1 MKKIIRR
8 IGLLAI
14 VVVVIALIV
23 FAYIGYYNGLV
34 DEIST
39 TGATEQADLNSK
51 ITNCT
56 CFAELMTTY
65 GEKYFA
71 CGGTAKDSEYFS
83 SIIYNAEANEYN
95 MDGTEG
101 AEYSTKMGN
110 ITGIGPIP
118 NSGTDKVELNL
129 AISFNDYFSEFYRRL
144 PKIAWIYY
152 TSENDFVFMYP
163 WVSSADFKYSENLKK
178 VAFYSVATPENNR
191 FREAVWTPVYLDAA
205 GKGNMITLSNPIYFG
220 DEFKGVLSLDLTT
233 EALSGILQSD
243 FDGYIVDSENNIISA
258 SKQSQAGSG
267 VINLKDY
274 VGLTDAEIQEVE
286 SAKHDVVQK
295 IGKHYIYKTRIN
307 DAPWTVLIIVPLYS
321 IVGKALV
328 LTLPEIII
336 GILLLFG
343 YFVFMNLQEVEE
355 LLKKASLTDPL
366 TGLNNRRYL
375 DAMIEKEIARA
386 DRYKENLSMAS
397 LDLDRFKKVN
407 DTWGHPIGDEVLKL
421 TANVVKNSIR
431 ESDVLVRLGGEEFAI
446 LLPHTNI
453 DAAHMIAERTR
464 RAIEEASHPIA
475 GKVTAS
481 FGVAERQS
489 GESYNSLY
497 RRVDKALYRAKESGR
512 NCVIAYEETADIP
525 EIPAKIE
532 WNTAWEC
539 GDKNIDLQ
547 HRELLEFGNMFVGM
561 TTISQESLQQ
571 QLDAI
576 IEHLSKH
583 FSYEEGI
590 LAECNYPD
598 LQIHTEI
605 HGKLIE
611 KIVEIKKSSMTGK
624 ITPLVLFSFIMDEAI
639 IGHLLE
645 EDIKFFPYIKK

>member
-1 MKKIIRR
+1 MKALIRR
-8 IGLLAI
+8 IGLPA
-14 VVVVIALIV
+14 VVLIVIALIV

-34 DEIST
+34 EEVST
-39 TGATEQADLNSK
+39 TGASEQADLNGK
-51 ITNCT
+51 ITTCA

-65 GEKYFA
+65 SEKYLA
-71 CGGTAKDSEYFS
+71 SGGATKDAEEFG
-83 SIIYNAEANEYN
+83 SIIYYAATNEYH
-95 MDGTEG
+95 MDGTKG

-118 NSGTDKVELNL
+118 QSGTDKAELNL
-129 AISFNDYFSEFYRRL
+129 TISYNDYFSEFYRRL
-144 PKIAWIYY
+144 PEITWIYY
-152 TSENDFVFMYP
+152 TSENGFIFMYP
-163 WVSSADFKYSENLKK
+163 WVSSTDFKYSEDLKK

-205 GKGNMITLSNPIYFG
+205 SKGTMITLSSPVYFG
-220 DEFKGVLSLDLTT
+220 DDFKGVLSLDLTT
-233 EALSGILQSD
+233 DVLRDILQSN
-243 FDGYIVDSENNIISA
+243 FDGYIVDGENNVISA
-258 SKQSQAGSG
+258 SKQSEAGSN
-267 VINLKDY
+267 IISLKDY
-274 VGLTDAEIQEVE
+274 TGLTDSDIQAVS

-295 IGKHYIYKTRIN
+295 IGNHYIYKTRLY

-321 IVGKALV
+321 IIGKALV

-343 YFVFMNLQEVEE
+343 YFVFMNLQKVEE

-453 DAAHMIAERTR
+453 DAANMIAERTR

-525 EIPAKIE
+525 ESPAKIE

-539 GDKNIDLQ
+539 GENNIDLQ
-547 HRELLEFGNMFVGM
+547 HRELLEFGNMFIGM
-561 TTISQESLQQ
+561 TPISEESLQQ
-571 QLDAI
+571 QLDAM

-583 FSYEEGI
+583 FSYEESI

-598 LQIHTEI
+598 LQNHSEI

-611 KIVEIKKSSMTGK
+611 KILEIKKSSMAGK

-639 IGHLLE
+639 LGHLLE
-645 EDIKFFPYIKK
+645 EDVKFFPYIKK